1 MAVAENPIAARHLK
15 HVARRH
21 FFVQDAVRASEV
33 SVAFVS
39 SDSNLAD
46 LLTKTVCT
54 PRFLTL
60 AARLREWT
68 MAC

>member
-1 MAVAENPIAARHLK
+1 M
-15 HVARRH
+15 
-21 FFVQDAVRASEV
+21 RASEV

>member
-1 MAVAENPIAARHLK
+1 MAENPIAARHLK

-21 FFVQDAVRASEV
+21 FFGQDAGRANEGAG
-33 SVAFVS
+33 AFVS